1 MCLLNF
7 LKTLNNDYGSLIQ
20 SIILI
25 FALIVAWIQLSDL
38 KKNSQGNVITQ
49 IVNNNRELL
58 AIKLKNNVLL
68 EGKSEKDVYYIML
81 LNHSANAYVQ
91 HEMNIISEGWWKA
104 LVIDMKDTFNKDDF
118 REMWRNGKK
127 YYSDNFQTFMDTK
140 ILKNI

>member
-1 MCLLNF
+1 MVLLNF

-20 SIILI
+20 SIIFI
-25 FALIVAWIQLSDL
+25 FVLIVAWIQLSDL
-38 KKNSQGNVITQ
+38 KKNSKGNVINQ
-49 IVNNNRELL
+49 IVSNNRELL

-68 EGKSEKDVYYIML
+68 EGKSEKDIYFIML

-118 REMWRNGKK
+118 RAMWIDVKK
-127 YYSDNFQTFMDTK
+127 YYSDNFQKFMDTK
-140 ILKNI
+140 ILK